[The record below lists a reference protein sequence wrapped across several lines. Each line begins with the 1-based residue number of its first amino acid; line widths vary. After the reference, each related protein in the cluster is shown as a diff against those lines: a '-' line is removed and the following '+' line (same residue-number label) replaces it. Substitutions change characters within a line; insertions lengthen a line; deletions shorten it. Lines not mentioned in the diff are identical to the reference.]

1 MAKMDWRENEL
12 SIVNQELRVPF
23 KPKKRSTFGLILDI
37 RKNKLLYVMLLPVL
51 LFYVIFHYAPMYG
64 ALIAFKD
71 FSPRL
76 GIWGSDW
83 AGLEHFETF
92 FTGAYFWR
100 TIKNTLMISFY
111 ELLFGFPAPVIL
123 ALLLNEVR
131 SSLFKRTVQTVTY
144 LPHFISLVVICGMVK
159 DFTNSEGII
168 NDLIVFFGGERI
180 SLLLEP
186 DLFRTIYVSSGIWQH
201 IGWGTIIYLA
211 ALTGID
217 PEQYEAARMDGAG
230 RWKQMVHITMPG
242 LMPTIVILLILS
254 IGRMMN
260 VGFEKIILLYNPTTY
275 ETADVISSYVYRV
288 GLQDF
293 NYSFSSAVGL
303 FNSMINFMLV
313 IFSNWLSRRLN
324 DTSLW

>member
-1 MAKMDWRENEL
+1 MGE
-12 SIVNQELRVPF
+12 VNQEAIPAF
-23 KPKKRSTFGLILDI
+23 AEKKRLEVGLLLDI

-51 LFYVIFHYAPMYG
+51 LYYVVFHYAPMYG
-64 ALIAFKD
+64 TIIAFKD

-83 AGLEHFETF
+83 VGFEHFETF

-100 TIKNTLMISFY
+100 TIKNTILISVY
-111 ELLFGFPAPVIL
+111 ELIFGFPAPIIL
-123 ALLLNEVR
+123 ALLLNEVKN
-131 SSLFKRTVQTVTY
+131 SIFKRTVQTVTY
-144 LPHFISLVVICGMVK
+144 MPHFISLVVICGIVK
-159 DFTNSEGII
+159 DFTSSDGII
-168 NDLIVFFGGERI
+168 NSLIAWMGGQRVT
-180 SLLLEP
+180 LLLEP
-186 DLFRTIYVSSGIWQH
+186 EWFRTVYVTSGIWQH

-230 RWKQMVHITMPG
+230 RWKQMLNVTLPGIMP
-242 LMPTIVILLILS
+242 PIVILLILEM
-254 IGRMMN
+254 GRMMN
-260 VGFEKIILLYNPTTY
+260 VGFEKIILLYNPGTY
-275 ETADVISSYVYRV
+275 DTADVVSSYVYRV

-303 FNSMINFMLV
+303 FNSAVNFTLL
-313 IFSNWLSRRLN
+313 ITSNWISRKLN